1 VRTDYFSN
9 RKDIVNILHQLT
21 RTQIDRLVNLCS
33 RHLTLTGDVSNYA
46 RGRQRSWLRH
56 EAPLSDARPWRSA
69 NQNDELWNEILEICN
84 QISFVPE
91 LGLASLGGEI
101 SAHRDASYADWR
113 AIGINLG
120 VTTFGYELSYPEFR
134 WAPPSEL
141 VSPPQVSLT
150 RLVGGEVF
158 EFNCKNR
165 HWTSNVSAD
174 RWSINLWR
182 VSPKRRHK
190 FNEFLQ
196 NSL

>member
-1 VRTDYFSN
+1 M
-9 RKDIVNILHQLT
+9 NILHQLT
-21 RTQIDRLVNLCS
+21 RTQTDHLVALCS
-33 RHLTLTGDVSNYA
+33 QHLTLTGDVSHYA

-56 EAPLSDARPWRSA
+56 EAPLSDARPWLPA
-69 NQNDELWNEILEICN
+69 NQNDELWNKVLEICK

-101 SAHRDASYADWR
+101 NPHRDASYADWR

-134 WAPPSEL
+134 WAPPNEL

-150 RLVGGEVF
+150 QLVGGEVF

-165 HWTSNVSAD
+165 HWTSNVAPD

-182 VSPKRRHK
+182 VSAKQRPKY
-190 FNEFLQ
+190 NEFLQ